1 MTDHDTPVAVRG
13 RRNRLALLGLLAVF
27 LLPILAAAI
36 INFSGRR
43 PAPTRQHGQL
53 LQPPL
58 DLGAL
63 KPRLVDGSV
72 YAWEP
77 AARTWRIVVAPPAG
91 CARECTKLAH
101 DLDVVWR
108 LFGRNADRVHVL
120 WLCAARDCKPPR
132 DALSPATL
140 RVLSANPVLHDSL
153 PGVDDASGVPV
164 YVIDPNGFLVLRYA
178 PDFDPAGLRAD
189 MARLLKLM

>member
-1 MTDHDTPVAVRG
+1 MTDPTTPAAPHG
-13 RRNRLALLGLLAVF
+13 RRNRLALFALLAVF
-27 LLPILAAAI
+27 LLPILVAAI

-58 DLGAL
+58 DLGAVQ
-63 KPRLVDGSV
+63 PRLIDGSV

-77 AARTWRIVVAPPAG
+77 TARIWRIVVAPPAN
-91 CARECTKLAH
+91 CTTECTKLAH
-101 DLDVVWR
+101 DLDTVWR

-120 WLCAARDCKPPR
+120 WICNARDCKPPR
-132 DALSPATL
+132 DVLSPAVL
-140 RVLSANPVLHDSL
+140 RVLEANPAFHDRL
-153 PGVDDASGVPV
+153 PGVDVADGVPV

-178 PDFDPAGLRAD
+178 PGFDPGGLRAD

>member
-1 MTDHDTPVAVRG
+1 MTDHDTPVAARG
-13 RRNRLALLGLLAVF
+13 RRNRLALPGLLAVF

-43 PAPTRQHGQL
+43 PAPTRQHGEL

-63 KPRLVDGSV
+63 RPRLVDGSV

-77 AARTWRIVVAPPAG
+77 TARIWRIVVAPPAG
-91 CARECTKLAH
+91 CTRECTKLAH

-120 WLCAARDCKPPR
+120 WLCDPRDCAPPH

-140 RVLSANPVLHDSL
+140 RVLSASPALHDSL

-178 PDFDPAGLRAD
+178 PGFDPGGLRAD

>member
-1 MTDHDTPVAVRG
+1 MTDHDTPVTARAG
-13 RRNRLALLGLLAVF
+13 RSRLALLVLLAVF
-27 LLPILAAAI
+27 VLPILAAAI

-58 DLGAL
+58 DLGSI
-63 KPRLVDGSV
+63 KPRRVDGSL

-77 AARTWRIVVAPPAG
+77 TARIWRIVVAPPAN
-91 CARECTKLAH
+91 CTSECKKLAH
-101 DLDVVWR
+101 DLDTVWR

-120 WLCAARDCKPPR
+120 WICNARDCNPPL
-132 DALSPATL
+132 DVLSPATL
-140 RVLSANPVLHDSL
+140 QVLAANPTLHDRL
-153 PGVDDASGVPV
+153 PGVDVAAGVPV

-178 PDFDPAGLRAD
+178 PGFDPGGLRAD